1 MKILTK
7 EQIIAL
13 HDALIKEHGGT
24 NELRDEGLLA
34 SAISTPYQTFGGVD
48 LYPSIVEK
56 AGRLGYGLIKNHPFV
71 DGNKRI
77 GTHAMLVLLV
87 INNVIPKYSEN
98 ELTELI
104 LGVAAGEVSGEE
116 LTSWLVEHITKE

>member
-7 EQIIAL
+7 EQIISL

-24 NELRDEGLLA
+24 SELRDEGLLD

-56 AGRLGYGLIKNHPFV
+56 AGRF
-71 DGNKRI
+71 
-77 GTHAMLVLLV
+77 
-87 INNVIPKYSEN
+87 
-98 ELTELI
+98 

>member
-7 EQIIAL
+7 EQIISL

-24 NELRDEGLLA
+24 NELRDEGLLD